1 MGKRKSTRYP
11 GVQARES
18 TERRWRG
25 RPDVCYTID
34 YRDATGKR
42 VRKDIGWASEGFSA
56 ALAAEM
62 RSQAIHDAKVCAVTG
77 EPPAAA
83 KKRAELTFAQAWK
96 RYRQDWLVA
105 KGKGTH
111 ADDARIR
118 GLLKPFGALRL
129 SEITAYRIDQ
139 FLGSLRRQGYAA
151 ATIRHAYSLLS
162 RVIRRMVK
170 WGLYSGPLPFD
181 AIDLPPL
188 NNVRERFLTPDE
200 AHRLLDALYARSPK
214 TWLMALI
221 SLHCGMRFGE
231 VARLRWSD
239 INMDTMTI
247 YIPQAKNGRARHA
260 VMTQELAEALAVW
273 PRDKRDDLLFGW
285 RGEPVKRPSET
296 FFRVIDA
303 LGLNDT
309 GETIR
314 RADGTVERVKIK
326 DTRKRVVFHTL
337 RHTYA
342 SWLALGGQTQLVI
355 ADRLGH
361 RSLTMT
367 QRYTHLM
374 DDSRLASAEAISKA
388 FRAGHKNP
396 QS

>member
-1 MGKRKSTRYP
+1 
-11 GVQARES
+11 
-18 TERRWRG
+18 
-25 RPDVCYTID
+25 
-34 YRDATGKR
+34 
-42 VRKDIGWASEGFSA
+42 
-56 ALAAEM
+56 
-62 RSQAIHDAKVCAVTG
+62 
-77 EPPAAA
+77 
-83 KKRAELTFAQAWK
+83 
-96 RYRQDWLVA
+96 
-105 KGKGTH
+105 
-111 ADDARIR
+111 
-118 GLLKPFGALRL
+118 
-129 SEITAYRIDQ
+129 
-139 FLGSLRRQGYAA
+139 
-151 ATIRHAYSLLS
+151 
-162 RVIRRMVK
+162 
-170 WGLYSGPLPFD
+170 
-181 AIDLPPL
+181 
-188 NNVRERFLTPDE
+188 
-200 AHRLLDALYARSPK
+200 
-214 TWLMALI
+214 
-221 SLHCGMRFGE
+221 
-231 VARLRWSD
+231 
-239 INMDTMTI
+239 MTI